1 LDERDKT
8 ASRLASIDRYL
19 DRATSL
25 LIKGILDEEK
35 GAAQVTDLKKER
47 ADLLALQARLGE
59 KPAAVVLLPAAVA
72 SYLASIENLDDA
84 IRSGDGAA
92 KPENLSPIRDLIEKI
107 TIAPLDDGEMGIELE
122 GDLSKLMT
130 GTHGRVGSSGGAMV
144 AEEGLEPPTRGL

>member
-92 KPENLSPIRDLIEKI
+92 KPENLSR
-107 TIAPLDDGEMGIELE
+107 
-122 GDLSKLMT
+122 
-130 GTHGRVGSSGGAMV
+130 R
-144 AEEGLEPPTRGL
+144 